1 MISSCN
7 WVDIC
12 HKLKF
17 KLHNP
22 AQESFKRYT
31 SREMMGAMQPKIWLQ
46 FPGTRDIRYF
56 RSNSFWL
63 PDVHF

>member
-31 SREMMGAMQPKIWLQ
+31 SREMMGAMQPKI
-46 FPGTRDIRYF
+46 
-56 RSNSFWL
+56 
-63 PDVHF
+63 